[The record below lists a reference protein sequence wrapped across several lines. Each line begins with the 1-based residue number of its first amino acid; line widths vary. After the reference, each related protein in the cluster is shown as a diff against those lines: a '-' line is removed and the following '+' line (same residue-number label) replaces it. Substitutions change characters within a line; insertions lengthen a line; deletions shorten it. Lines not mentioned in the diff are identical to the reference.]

1 MNIGSVK
8 RQVTTLNN
16 MVTLGNRAIA
26 TGLDHLFGEYGA
38 QNVKNAS
45 EQLLGAFLAVYAFLY
60 ERHEGGLTDAQI
72 VSSIRQAKLKVRVD
86 RSGNVTKAVLKVSNS
101 VRITV
106 GEWHVDH
113 CPPRC
118 HGKVRHGN
126 HQIKIGK
133 RRRLLSHRSGHF
145 VSRDAVYQG
154 THDGIESASSSEP
167 VVIQNQH
174 GNTTYI
180 IHNLNVFLTADVVHQ
195 LNVNPKEVVNMIQ
208 EQLKEQ
214 IENGKK

>member
-1 MNIGSVK
+1 MFV
-8 RQVTTLNN
+8 
-16 MVTLGNRAIA
+16 
-26 TGLDHLFGEYGA
+26 EYGA

-45 EQLLGAFLAVYAFLY
+45 GQLLGAFLAVFAFLY
-60 ERHEGGLTDAQI
+60 ERQENGLTDAQI

-86 RSGNVTKAVLKVSNS
+86 NSGNVTKAALKTPTS

-118 HGKVRHGN
+118 HGKVRRGN
-126 HQIKIGK
+126 HQIKTGK

-154 THDGIESASSSEP
+154 SHNAIESASSSEP
-167 VVIQNQH
+167 VVIQNQQ

-195 LNVNPKEVVNMIQ
+195 LNVNPKEVVNLIQ